1 MIIFKRKR
9 IKLSKITIPKCFEK
23 TPPKPEKLIKKTIN
37 YINTGELSPICVSGK
52 NYVLVDGY
60 CSYLIRKACGEEK
73 VKIVYVD
80 ERKSS
85 G

>member
-1 MIIFKRKR
+1 MIIFKKRK
-9 IKLSKITIPKCFEK
+9 IKLSKITIPKHFEK

-52 NYVLVDGY
+52 NNVLVDGY

-73 VKIVYVD
+73 VKVVYVN
-80 ERKSS
+80 EGK
-85 G
+85 